1 MRFPGSSFVHYFLFA
16 ACIPALAASSSV
28 DADRVQVQ
36 RMVLFQD
43 SNPGD
48 AADAGLH
55 FKMEPGWRLS
65 AAKQRINMR
74 V

>member
-16 ACIPALAASSSV
+16 ACIHALAASSSV
-28 DADRVQVQ
+28 DAYRVQVQ
-36 RMVLFQD
+36 RMVLSQD

-55 FKMEPGWRLS
+55 FKMEPGWRIS

>member
-1 MRFPGSSFVHYFLFA
+1 MRFPGLSFVHYFLFA

-36 RMVLFQD
+36 RMVLSQD

-48 AADAGLH
+48 AADAGLR
-55 FKMEPGWRLS
+55 FKMETGRRIS